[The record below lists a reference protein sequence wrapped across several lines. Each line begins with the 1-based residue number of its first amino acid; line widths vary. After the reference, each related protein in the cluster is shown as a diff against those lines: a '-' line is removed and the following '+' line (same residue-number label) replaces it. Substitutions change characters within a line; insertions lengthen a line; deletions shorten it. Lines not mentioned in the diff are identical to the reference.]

1 MRSLQL
7 AQIEAGARARK
18 KPKSL
23 GLGCSLVLVLSTSRE
38 KVAFWNRTYV
48 FSQYNTGISNEQ
60 WLDFYYRLDYVNKTA
75 RHGIV
80 VHPSCIPTI
89 HTRHKQVIFAYF
101 LNNLILLSEYGTMNN
116 LTNFEIIVISNLSRL
131 NKISAQLITEEF
143 SISIIN
149 IAGTTD

>member
-1 MRSLQL
+1 MPLYTKLYTNNTYQ
-7 AQIEAGARARK
+7 AQAGNI
-18 KPKSL
+18 
-23 GLGCSLVLVLSTSRE
+23 C
-38 KVAFWNRTYV
+38 
-48 FSQYNTGISNEQ
+48 
-60 WLDFYYRLDYVNKTA
+60 
-75 RHGIV
+75 
-80 VHPSCIPTI
+80 
-89 HTRHKQVIFAYF
+89 VIFAHF